1 MPTLLRVLVIGF
13 AAVIVLMAAAAIIGV
28 TNARSTAALVSDQ
41 LDIVRLIDEVEREQ
55 SALNATFFELSRTG
69 GDAGGRASGRID
81 TGARSDKDA
90 GRARMLADLDQT
102 DREFG
107 RIVAEAVG
115 RFNGAVNPSSAI
127 GSDGAERDS
136 NGAEGDS
143 NVVAW
148 RRLQL
153 AVLDFSQQA
162 RQLLRGNVPDTS
174 SPDLFSRH
182 EQVTAAVAR
191 VVELGYARAV
201 ETRDRADR
209 QTETLARETKLLLG
223 GCLVIALACAAITVR
238 IAARVFRQMEDQ
250 TSELSRVSFR
260 LLETQESTARR
271 FAHEL
276 HDELGGSL
284 TAIKSNLTAI
294 AHSLNG
300 NLSDRMKIDDCIKLI
315 DTSISNVRELS
326 QLLRP
331 TILDDFGLDAS
342 LRWLTERFCERTG
355 IEVDYKS
362 EFAGRLPDETET
374 HLFRIVQEA
383 LTNVARHSGATKVA
397 IHLRPDGDA
406 IRLTLSDNGRGLKRS
421 PVQQIAPPSGDEA
434 GSGVGMGLSGM
445 RARARSAGG
454 GLTLKSEPGGGVTIE
469 VWAPV
474 SRPATTPLATS
485 TMEKPA

>member
-55 SALNATFFELSRTG
+55 SVLNATFFELSRTG
-69 GDAGGRASGRID
+69 GDVRGHVG
-81 TGARSDKDA
+81 TDA
-90 GRARMLADLDQT
+90 DRARMLADLDQT
-102 DREFG
+102 DKEIG
-107 RIVAEAVG
+107 RIVAEAVT
-115 RFNGAVNPSSAI
+115 RFNLSVSQSNGAGS
-127 GSDGAERDS
+127 GSDGAGD
-136 NGAEGDS
+136 GAAGYS
-143 NVVAW
+143 NVTAW
-148 RRLQL
+148 NRLDR

-162 RQLLRGNVPDTS
+162 RQLLQGNLPENSED
-174 SPDLFSRH
+174 
-182 EQVTAAVAR
+182 VTAAVAR

-223 GCLVIALACAAITVR
+223 GCLLIALACAAITVR
-238 IAARVFRQMEDQ
+238 IAARVFRQMEAQ
-250 TSELSRVSFR
+250 SSELSRVSFR

-300 NLSDRMKIDDCIKLI
+300 NSVDHIKIDDCIKLV

-342 LRWLTERFCERTG
+342 LRWLTERFQERTG
-355 IEVDYKS
+355 IQVDYKS
-362 EFAGRLPDETET
+362 GFAGRLPDETET

-397 IHLRPDGDA
+397 IHLRTDGDA
-406 IRLTLSDNGRGLKRS
+406 IRLTLSDNGRGLTRS
-421 PVQQIAPPSGDEA
+421 PVQTATPSGDGA
-434 GSGVGMGLSGM
+434 GSGIGMGLSGM

-454 GLTLKSEPGGGVTIE
+454 GLNLKSEPGGGVTVE

-474 SRPATTPLATS
+474 SKPATAPLATS